1 MRLRRELNE
10 ERLKNAKKNF
20 VHMKINIGVRGVA
33 VVADW
38 VMGDGWLAIVKMFN
52 TYYVS
57 STWIHRLSKQESLTL
72 RSYTE
77 HWTGAVTGAVTVHVL
92 C

>member
-20 VHMKINIGVRGVA
+20 VHMKINIGVRG
-33 VVADW
+33 
-38 VMGDGWLAIVKMFN
+38 GCHGCDGWLAIVKMFI

-57 STWIHRLSKQESLTL
+57 SNWIHRLSKQECLTL

-77 HWTGAVTGAVTVHVL
+77 HWTGTVTGTVTVHVL

>member
-10 ERLKNAKKNF
+10 ERLKNAEKNF
-20 VHMKINIGVRGVA
+20 VHMKINIGVRGA
-33 VVADW
+33 VVVDW
-38 VMGDGWLAIVKMFN
+38 VMDDGWLVIVKMFN
-52 TYYVS
+52 RYYMPS
-57 STWIHRLSKQESLTL
+57 YWIHRLLEQECLTL

-77 HWTGAVTGAVTVHVL
+77 HWTGTATGTVTVHVL